1 MGRRSGGG
9 RSGGRAAPRRAA
21 SSTARR
27 PAARPPARS
36 AAASKPPARSAA
48 TKAAPPAKAAPAA
61 AAPAQT
67 GSAMG
72 GFMANVASTG
82 LGVAAGR
89 AIDRTLFG
97 GGGGGGGQEAMGE
110 EVPLEGSSE
119 YFDDSNNM
127 PEMTDEM
134 CSREVSEFK
143 KCLARTGT
151 DMQACKWNLDI
162 LMACQQQQTSTGFA
176 DAGRF

>member
-1 MGRRSGGG
+1 
-9 RSGGRAAPRRAA
+9 
-21 SSTARR
+21 
-27 PAARPPARS
+27 
-36 AAASKPPARSAA
+36 
-48 TKAAPPAKAAPAA
+48 
-61 AAPAQT
+61 
-67 GSAMG
+67 
-72 GFMANVASTG
+72 MANVASTG

-97 GGGGGGGQEAMGE
+97 GGGGHEAAGE
-110 EVPLEGSSE
+110 DVPLESGSE
-119 YFDDSNNM
+119 FYDDGDM

-162 LMACQQQQTSTGFA
+162 LMACQQQQASTGFA

>member
-9 RSGGRAAPRRAA
+9 GRRAAPRRAA

-27 PAARPPARS
+27 PVARPPARS
-36 AAASKPPARSAA
+36 APAPKPPARSAA
-48 TKAAPPAKAAPAA
+48 TQAAPPAKAAPAA
-61 AAPAQT
+61 APAPAQT
-67 GSAMG
+67 GSGMG

-97 GGGGGGGQEAMGE
+97 GGGGGGGQETMHE
-110 EVPLEGSSE
+110 EVPLEAGSE
-119 YFDDSNNM
+119 YLDDSNK

-162 LMACQQQQTSTGFA
+162 LMACQQQQASTGFA